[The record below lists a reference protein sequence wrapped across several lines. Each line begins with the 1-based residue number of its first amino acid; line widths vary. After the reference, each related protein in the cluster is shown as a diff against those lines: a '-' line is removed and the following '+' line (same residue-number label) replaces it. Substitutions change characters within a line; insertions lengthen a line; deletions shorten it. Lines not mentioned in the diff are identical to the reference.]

1 MLAVYERPYG
11 LLFPIPIVCFNE
23 RLGILRTQRV
33 VALPPIPAQPSRD
46 EQPAR
51 TERPRRESN
60 TYVHQGTTY
69 VHQGTTCL
77 LVAYKPGIS
86 QRAAQAA
93 PLHDGPSVALT
104 RNRVR
109 TKRP

>member
-1 MLAVYERPYG
+1 MQGVLAVYERPYG

-60 TYVHQGTTY
+60 TYVHQGTT
-69 VHQGTTCL
+69 CL
-77 LVAYKPGIS
+77 LVASKPGIS

-93 PLHDGPSVALT
+93 PLHDGPSVALN